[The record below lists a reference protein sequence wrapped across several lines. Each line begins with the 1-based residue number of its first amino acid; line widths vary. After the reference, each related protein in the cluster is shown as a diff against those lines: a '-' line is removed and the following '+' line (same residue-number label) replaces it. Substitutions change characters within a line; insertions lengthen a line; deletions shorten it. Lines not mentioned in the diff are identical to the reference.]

1 VYPTGTGIAPFFPI
15 AAQPSGIYLPFHF
28 FLFIVRVPIL
38 FTVICFYL
46 LIFSWLPIGSL
57 GKKAV
62 LWVILGIPGIW
73 WIDIRID
80 GVKRGYEHTS
90 SPLFN

>member
-1 VYPTGTGIAPFFPI
+1 
-15 AAQPSGIYLPFHF
+15 
-28 FLFIVRVPIL
+28 VPIL

-80 GVKRGYEHTS
+80 GVKRGYQTS
-90 SPLFN
+90 RNTPFNAAPTI